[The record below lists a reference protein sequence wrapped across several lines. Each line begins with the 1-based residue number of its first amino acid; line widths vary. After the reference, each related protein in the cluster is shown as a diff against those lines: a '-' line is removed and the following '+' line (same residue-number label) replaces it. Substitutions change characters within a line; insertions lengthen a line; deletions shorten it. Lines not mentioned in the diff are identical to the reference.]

1 MGWKRPE
8 PAVKLPFQEPDEVGA
23 SEPGRPH
30 QAFVESRLRQYLR
43 DNDVRSLVKPTRAE
57 IREAAMPILCMARN
71 IPEITGRF
79 PLKRISRHR
88 GAAAMRLN
96 HAMENLMP
104 LDWVK
109 APYSNTYRSPSY
121 VDALIQ
127 LADDAGWLA
136 KEIPLPAHAE
146 PHHPAI
152 FYTVEKKYGFPCGIP
167 KEDSLIH
174 ADYVHTL
181 NGQRIS
187 RQRVIHPWP
196 ILREGFFPER
206 GRMLELGWDACYTLS
221 VGKGGKAE
229 LQFHRA
235 PPFAGVLGE
244 PPLKIISMGNRSFR
258 PPTAIVIKR
267 SPGRPALARVHAFMY
282 SATGV
287 T

>member
-1 MGWKRPE
+1 MKWPI
-8 PAVKLPFQEPDEVGA
+8 PAPDEG
-23 SEPGRPH
+23 EPVDQGRPH
-30 QAFVESRLRQYLR
+30 QAFVETEARKFRQEMETGADPAQPASQDDLAAAAPGPVR
-43 DNDVRSLVKPTRAE
+43 APRTSDDVMSLKAVAAVAEYARQKHWVKP
-57 IREAAMPILCMARN
+57 
-71 IPEITGRF
+71 
-79 PLKRISRHR
+79 
-88 GAAAMRLN
+88 
-96 HAMENLMP
+96 
-104 LDWVK
+104 
-109 APYSNTYRSPSY
+109 PYSNTYRSPSY

-244 PPLKIISMGNRSFR
+244 PPLKIISMGNVHFGPH
-258 PPTAIVIKR
+258 PP
-267 SPGRPALARVHAFMY
+267 S
-282 SATGV
+282 
-287 T
+287 